1 MSFFKKE
8 HVNEGNHFN
17 SLFLAESECKNL
29 NVGRKQI
36 ENLCQ
41 YRFWIK
47 YDFRNQILKS
57 CMYILSTYTPSSNI
71 FQRVAWL
78 MITSQIIITSV
89 SVCIFTISREVSY
102 AVETCRGRKEI
113 FYSFAYFDVS
123 RGNFSLVTNVCSSF
137 LSYSNFSYYGSHI
150 LKIFHLLS
158 MINIFDILI
167 IFRIA
172 ISVKSQTLSVTSLLT
187 SKALK
192 QRKR

>member
-1 MSFFKKE
+1 
-8 HVNEGNHFN
+8 
-17 SLFLAESECKNL
+17 
-29 NVGRKQI
+29 
-36 ENLCQ
+36 
-41 YRFWIK
+41 
-47 YDFRNQILKS
+47 
-57 CMYILSTYTPSSNI
+57 MYILSTYTPSSNI

-137 LSYSNFSYYGSHI
+137 LSYSNFSYY